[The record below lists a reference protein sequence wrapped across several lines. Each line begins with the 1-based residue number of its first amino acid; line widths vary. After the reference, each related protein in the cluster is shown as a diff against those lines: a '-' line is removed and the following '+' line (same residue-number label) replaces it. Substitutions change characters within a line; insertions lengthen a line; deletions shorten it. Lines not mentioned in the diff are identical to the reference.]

1 MAAAQSRAPCLER
14 RERSGRRRLGG
25 AQRRRAD
32 DVRCVKW
39 ISSPPPPLVATTTT
53 PQPQHNQKEV
63 ATHETQKRQRER
75 ERERERE
82 TGMGSFIIVLSLSVS
97 ILHFTP
103 PIPIRSN
110 IKNRKQGTGG
120 SPIKNPSGKGKVEL
134 SLVVRRVVRSIS
146 HTWWGTFKPKP
157 ARETTASC

>member
-39 ISSPPPPLVATTTT
+39 ISSPHHHHWWPPPPRPSHSTIKRRS
-53 PQPQHNQKEV
+53 QPTKP
-63 ATHETQKRQRER
+63 KKGRER

-82 TGMGSFIIVLSLSVS
+82 TGMGSFIRVLSLSVS
-97 ILHFTP
+97 ILRFTP
-103 PIPIRSN
+103 PIRSKISKIEN
-110 IKNRKQGTGG
+110 SRG